1 MVQGVTLSTMHG
13 CPPHEIEAICRYM
26 LEEKGLN
33 TFVKLNPTLL
43 GYARVREIL
52 DVCGFGYIGLKE
64 ESFDHDLKLTQALEM
79 LERLMALAKEKYGDN
94 VLALSMSYGQ
104 KHAKELAAAQAIA
117 DYYHVELL
125 HMDLSKIFAHS
136 KCSLLQG
143 SEESVP
149 HASYAEQ
156 LKESK
161 GEPVSTYVP
170 FRNGL
175 FLSAAASIALEYECN
190 EIYYGPHADDAAGN
204 AYPDC
209 SVEFNESM
217 NLAVYLGSGRKVR
230 LVAPFVDKTKKD
242 IVAEGLRLGVP
253 YELTW
258 SCYDGGE
265 KPCHKCGTCIDRE
278 AAFAANGVVD
288 PLAEV

>member
-1 MVQGVTLSTMHG
+1 MTESFYILWTL
-13 CPPHEIEAICRYM
+13 PARYR
-26 LEEKGLN
+26 EEKMKVL
-33 TFVKLNPTLL
+33 VLL
-43 GYARVREIL
+43 SGGVDSSTCL
-52 DVCGFGYIGLKE
+52 
-64 ESFDHDLKLTQALEM
+64 
-79 LERLMALAKEKYGDN
+79 ALAKEKYGDN

-190 EIYYGPHADDAAGN
+190 EIYYGPHADDTAGN

>member
-1 MVQGVTLSTMHG
+1 MKVLVLLSGGVDSST
-13 CPPHEIEAICRYM
+13 C
-26 LEEKGLN
+26 L
-33 TFVKLNPTLL
+33 
-43 GYARVREIL
+43 
-52 DVCGFGYIGLKE
+52 
-64 ESFDHDLKLTQALEM
+64 
-79 LERLMALAKEKYGDN
+79 ALAKEKYGDN

-143 SEESVP
+143 SDESVP

-175 FLSAAASIALEYECN
+175 FCRLRQALPWNMNAMRFTTVPMPMMLQAMLIPIAVL
-190 EIYYGPHADDAAGN
+190 
-204 AYPDC
+204 
-209 SVEFNESM
+209 
-217 NLAVYLGSGRKVR
+217 NLMSR
-230 LVAPFVDKTKKD
+230 
-242 IVAEGLRLGVP
+242 
-253 YELTW
+253 
-258 SCYDGGE
+258 
-265 KPCHKCGTCIDRE
+265 
-278 AAFAANGVVD
+278 
-288 PLAEV
+288 

>member
-1 MVQGVTLSTMHG
+1 MTESFYILWTL
-13 CPPHEIEAICRYM
+13 PARYR
-26 LEEKGLN
+26 EEKMKVL
-33 TFVKLNPTLL
+33 VLL
-43 GYARVREIL
+43 SGGVDSSTCL
-52 DVCGFGYIGLKE
+52 
-64 ESFDHDLKLTQALEM
+64 
-79 LERLMALAKEKYGDN
+79 ALAKEKYGDN

-217 NLAVYLGSGRKVR
+217 NLALYPSLFCRQREQPNAPCGRF
-230 LVAPFVDKTKKD
+230 PD
-242 IVAEGLRLGVP
+242 ILPNSSTR
-253 YELTW
+253 
-258 SCYDGGE
+258 
-265 KPCHKCGTCIDRE
+265 
-278 AAFAANGVVD
+278 
-288 PLAEV
+288 

>member
-1 MVQGVTLSTMHG
+1 MKVLVLLSGGVDSST
-13 CPPHEIEAICRYM
+13 C
-26 LEEKGLN
+26 L
-33 TFVKLNPTLL
+33 
-43 GYARVREIL
+43 
-52 DVCGFGYIGLKE
+52 
-64 ESFDHDLKLTQALEM
+64 
-79 LERLMALAKEKYGDN
+79 ALAKEKYGDN

-104 KHAKELAAAQAIA
+104 KHAKELAVAQAIA

-143 SEESVP
+143 SETSVP

-242 IVAEGLRLGVP
+242 IVAEGLRLGRADP
-253 YELTW
+253 AAARDHLLQTMACKSAIKAGMHTDPAELRRLVDRVQ
-258 SCYDGGE
+258 SGE
-265 KPCHKCGTCIDRE
+265 IQYCPHGRPVAVKLSKYQVEKMFKR
-278 AAFAANGVVD
+278 A
-288 PLAEV
+288 